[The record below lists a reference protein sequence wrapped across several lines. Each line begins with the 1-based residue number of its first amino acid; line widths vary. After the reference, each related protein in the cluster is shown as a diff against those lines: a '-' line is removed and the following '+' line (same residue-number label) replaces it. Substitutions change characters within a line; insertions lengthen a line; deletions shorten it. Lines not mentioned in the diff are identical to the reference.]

1 MTAEPESG
9 IREMDGTA
17 ALPRQNGEL
26 IFEAPWESRAFG
38 IAVALEAQGNYSW
51 RQFRD
56 ELVEEIAAAEAQSQ
70 ESTYYERWLASLEKL
85 LLKLD
90 VVSPEEL
97 EARHAEYESGLHD
110 EDGHH

>member
-1 MTAEPESG
+1 MTAGPDST
-9 IREMDGTA
+9 IREMDGAA
-17 ALPRQNGEL
+17 ALPRANGEL

-56 ELVEEIAAAEAQSQ
+56 ELVDEIAAAEAGAF
-70 ESTYYERWLASLEKL
+70 ESTYYERWLVSLEKL
-85 LLKLD
+85 LLKLE
-90 VVSPEEL
+90 VVTPQEI